1 MDQTNKPSWPAI
13 FDFINEVSHLKTIVR
28 KNLLP
33 HANRLENSAEHSWHL
48 AMACWTIS
56 QHLPETYNTEI
67 LLQMALIHDL
77 GEIDG
82 GDTYLYAETR
92 DSAKTAE
99 RDGVSRLND
108 LPGNPIKNL
117 LELWDA
123 QEYSDSPEARLVRV
137 VDRLLPFYYNIQ
149 TRGLNWQQH
158 GVTAQMVRDRHAFIA
173 EEIPSLHDWFEQ
185 TLQSAIDA
193 GWLMT

>member
-1 MDQTNKPSWPAI
+1 MEHTLTHPWPDI
-13 FDFINEVSHLKTIVR
+13 FGCINEVGHLKSIER

-33 HANRLENSAEHSWHL
+33 QANRLENSAEHSWHL

-56 QHLPETYNTEI
+56 QQLPETYNLEL
-67 LLQMALIHDL
+67 LLQLALIHDL

-92 DSAKTAE
+92 DDAKTAE
-99 RDGVSRLND
+99 REGVHRLTN
-108 LPGNPIKNL
+108 LPGNTIDNL
-117 LELWDA
+117 LALWDQ

-149 TRGLNWQQH
+149 TRGLNWHHH
-158 GVTAQMVRDRHAFIA
+158 GVTAGMVRERHAFIA
-173 EEIPSLHDWFEQ
+173 EEIPCLHQWFEKN
-185 TLQSAIDA
+185 LQAAIDA
-193 GWLMT
+193 GWISA